1 MKKNRFRVLI
11 ADDEPSVRELLKNIL
26 EDAGVKE
33 TEEAGDGEKTLSLI
47 QEGQFDL
54 VFLDIKMPKKDG
66 MSVLK
71 ELSSSE
77 NIPRIIV
84 MTAFGDF
91 STALQAMGLGAFD
104 YLNKPFDIEEIRN
117 QTLKVMRLKELEEEV
132 QSLRVSFPE
141 AREFREQIV
150 GHSEKMLEIIKTVGR
165 IASSPVTVLIQG
177 ESGTGKELIAR
188 AIHSVSPRR
197 EKLFLPVNCAA
208 IPETL
213 LESELFGYEKGAFTG
228 AQSRTP
234 GKFELA
240 DGGTIFLDEIGDM
253 SLSLQAKVLR
263 VLQDKTFMRIGGKEP
278 VTVDVR
284 VIAATNQNIEELVKT
299 GRFREDL
306 YFRLNVCLLSLPPL
320 RERRE
325 DIEELTYYFLEKYAR
340 EYGKQIKRVTPEA
353 MEKLRTYSWPGNVR
367 ELENYVARAVASS
380 AAQVLT
386 PEDFPLPQ
394 EKFEKEEIPLLPLAK
409 ATEELEKR
417 LIKEALQ
424 VAGGNQTQAAKIL
437 QISRQTLAAKI
448 KEYGIKAD

>member
-1 MKKNRFRVLI
+1 MKNKFKVLI
-11 ADDEPSVRELLKNIL
+11 ADDEPSVRELLRNIL
-26 EDAGVKE
+26 EDVGVLE
-33 TEEAGDGEKTLSLI
+33 IEEAEDGESALSLI
-47 QEGQFDL
+47 NGQGFDL
-54 VFLDIKMPKKDG
+54 IFLDIKMPKTDG

-71 ELSSSE
+71 ELSQSG
-77 NIPRIIV
+77 NMPRIIV
-84 MTAFGDF
+84 ITVFGDF

-104 YLNKPFDIEEIRN
+104 YLNKPFDIEEIKN
-117 QTLKVMRLKELEEEV
+117 QTLRVMHLKELEEEV
-132 QSLRVSFPE
+132 KSLRRKFPE

-150 GHSEKMLEIIKTVGR
+150 GRSEKMLEIIKTVGR
-165 IASSPVTVLIQG
+165 IAPSPVTVLIMG

-188 AIHSVSPRR
+188 AIHGASPRR
-197 EKLFLPVNCAA
+197 ERLFLPVNCAA

-228 AQSRTP
+228 AQVRTP

-284 VIAATNQNIEELVKT
+284 VIAATNQDIEEMVRT

-306 YFRLNVCLLSLPPL
+306 YYRLNVCLLKIPPL

-325 DIEELTYYFLEKYAR
+325 DIEELTYYFLEKYSR
-340 EYGKQIKRVTPEA
+340 EYGKQVNRVTPET
-353 MEKLRTYSWPGNVR
+353 MEKLLTYSWPGNVR

-386 PEDFPLPQ
+386 PEDFPLPE
-394 EKFEKEEIPLLPLAK
+394 EKMEKGEIPLLPLAE

-417 LIKEALQ
+417 LIKEALE
-424 VAGGNQTQAAKIL
+424 VAGGNQTQAARIL
-437 QISRQTLAAKI
+437 QISRQTLATKI
-448 KEYGIKAD
+448 KEYGIKID

>member
-71 ELSSSE
+71 ELSSSG

>member
-26 EDAGVKE
+26 EDAGVTE
-33 TEEAGDGEKTLSLI
+33 TEEAADGEKTLSLI
-47 QEGQFDL
+47 KEGGFDL
-54 VFLDIKMPKKDG
+54 IFLDIKMPKKDG

-71 ELSSSE
+71 ELSLWG

-104 YLNKPFDIEEIRN
+104 YLNKPFDIEEIKN

-132 QSLRVSFPE
+132 RSLKGSFPE

-228 AQSRTP
+228 AQARTP

-263 VLQDKTFMRIGGKEP
+263 VLQ
-278 VTVDVR
+278 
-284 VIAATNQNIEELVKT
+284 
-299 GRFREDL
+299 
-306 YFRLNVCLLSLPPL
+306 
-320 RERRE
+320 
-325 DIEELTYYFLEKYAR
+325 
-340 EYGKQIKRVTPEA
+340 
-353 MEKLRTYSWPGNVR
+353 
-367 ELENYVARAVASS
+367 
-380 AAQVLT
+380 
-386 PEDFPLPQ
+386 
-394 EKFEKEEIPLLPLAK
+394 
-409 ATEELEKR
+409 
-417 LIKEALQ
+417 
-424 VAGGNQTQAAKIL
+424 
-437 QISRQTLAAKI
+437 
-448 KEYGIKAD
+448 

>member
-1 MKKNRFRVLI
+1 MKNKFKVLI
-11 ADDEPSVRELLKNIL
+11 ADDEPSVRELLRNIL
-26 EDAGVKE
+26 EDVGVLE
-33 TEEAGDGEKTLSLI
+33 IEEAEDGESALSLI
-47 QEGQFDL
+47 NGQGFDL
-54 VFLDIKMPKKDG
+54 IFLDIKMPKTDG

-71 ELSSSE
+71 ELSQSG
-77 NIPRIIV
+77 NMPRIIV
-84 MTAFGDF
+84 ITAFGDF

-104 YLNKPFDIEEIRN
+104 YLNKPFDIEEIKN
-117 QTLKVMRLKELEEEV
+117 QTLRVMHLKELEEEV
-132 QSLRVSFPE
+132 KSLRRKFPE

-150 GHSEKMLEIIKTVGR
+150 GRSEKMLEIIKTVGR
-165 IASSPVTVLIQG
+165 IAPSPVTVLIMG

-188 AIHSVSPRR
+188 AIHGASPRR
-197 EKLFLPVNCAA
+197 ERLFLPVNCAA

-228 AQSRTP
+228 AQVRTP

-284 VIAATNQNIEELVKT
+284 VIAATNQDIEEMVRM

-306 YFRLNVCLLSLPPL
+306 YYRLNVCLLKIPPL

-325 DIEELTYYFLEKYAR
+325 DIEELTYYFLEKYSR
-340 EYGKQIKRVTPEA
+340 EYGKQVNRVTPET
-353 MEKLRTYSWPGNVR
+353 MEKLLTYSWPGNVR

-386 PEDFPLPQ
+386 PEDFPLPE
-394 EKFEKEEIPLLPLAK
+394 EKMEKGEIPLLPLAK

-417 LIKEALQ
+417 LIKEALE
-424 VAGGNQTQAAKIL
+424 VAGGNQTQAARIL
-437 QISRQTLAAKI
+437 QISRQTLATKI
-448 KEYGIKAD
+448 KEYGIKID